1 MASELQLH
9 ELTDI
14 LRRRK
19 RLILAVAA
27 VGTMLTGAGALLI
40 PPRYTAKAQIIFEP
54 QYVGRPGEPAPIIS
68 PNAEDSI
75 IATQVTSLVSFGH
88 TEQVRAS
95 LPDDPDFAA
104 AVAARPTLEATA
116 DAAWL
121 GVAGLRKWVGPLLLS
136 WLPAWLPSRPQAAPQ
151 AEETAPAALPVPSQ
165 EDFQRHLRAF
175 QEAGSHVIALT
186 YTAASPTEAAAIV
199 NRTIQLYIDRQSDR
213 KRAATTRELAWLGE
227 RIPALKAEVDRVAA
241 ESQGYQADHGF
252 AEISPAALADQV
264 ADVTRQL
271 ATAEADLA
279 ARQARLASVRTLRQ
293 GSPSLD
299 YLGSATLA
307 ELHRQEVGQMQAEAE
322 LAATSGGIHPK
333 PVQIRRLQGLRQTIS
348 QEADRAVQNSENEA
362 RITSASIALLR
373 QRLDTLQQAG
383 TDRRLRDLKR
393 DVAVKEQV
401 YSSFIQ
407 RQEELSGQQSILRP
421 DVQILSHAAP
431 PDRPSSP
438 HPLLFIF
445 PGMVVFLMAGSMTA
459 VLADRLDRR
468 MRSGRDVMDALG
480 VPCLALVPMLR
491 RIGRTRPHQNL
502 LAKPL
507 GAYTEA
513 IRSVVA
519 SLRLTAP
526 YGAPKIV
533 LISSSVPGEG
543 KTTLAV
549 SLAAY
554 VASLGRHVLL
564 IDLDFRHPSVQRELG
579 GSTSSDPA
587 ETGVLDLLDDDR
599 PPAEVIQH
607 LADLRLDYLP
617 IVRRPADPFAPF
629 TGNGMRRL
637 LDRLRTEYDCVIVD
651 GPPLLVITEA
661 RLLASMVDKVVL
673 AVKWGSTRRDVARSA
688 LDLLRPGNTRRE
700 ALQPLFQPVF
710 PGGDSIDVAGVV
722 LTQVDMKKHARGYER
737 AVLKSF
743 ELYRRAC
750 ARSPDPDPGSA
761 RPVRDAAH
769 ETV

>member
-19 RLILAVAA
+19 RLILAMAA
-27 VGTMLTGAGALLI
+27 AGTVLTGAGALLI

-54 QYVGRPGEPAPIIS
+54 QYVGRPGEPAPVVS
-68 PNAEDSI
+68 PNAEDSM

-88 TEQVRAS
+88 TERVRAS

-104 AVAARPTLEATA
+104 AVAERPIRMEAA
-116 DAAWL
+116 KAAWL
-121 GVAGLRKWVGPLLLS
+121 NATELWKRVEP
-136 WLPAWLPSRPQAAPQ
+136 WLPAWLSSLPQDEPQ
-151 AEETAPAALPVPSQ
+151 PEEATAAALPVPTQ
-165 EDFQRHLRAF
+165 QDFQRHLRAF

-199 NRTIQLYIDRQSDR
+199 NRTIQLYIDGQSDQ

-241 ESQGYQADHGF
+241 ETQRYQAARGF
-252 AEISPAALADQV
+252 AEISPAAIADQA

-271 ATAEADLA
+271 AAAEADLA
-279 ARQARLASVRTLRQ
+279 ARQARLAYVRTLRQ
-293 GSPSLD
+293 GGPSLD
-299 YLGSATLA
+299 YLGSSTFA
-307 ELHRQEVGQMQAEAE
+307 ELNRQELGQEQAQAE
-322 LAATSGGIHPK
+322 LAATSGGMNPK
-333 PVQIRRLQGLRQTIS
+333 LVQVRNRLQELRQRIN
-348 QEADRAVQNSENEA
+348 QEADRAVRNMENDA

-373 QRLDTLQQAG
+373 RRIETLQQAG
-383 TDRRLRDLKR
+383 TDGRLRDLKH
-393 DVAVKEQV
+393 DAVVKEQL
-401 YSSFIQ
+401 YSALTQ
-407 RQEELSGQQSILRP
+407 RQEELRGQQSILRP
-421 DVQILSHAAP
+421 DVHILSSAYP

-438 HPLLFIF
+438 HPLLFVV
-445 PGMVVFLMAGSMTA
+445 PGMAVFLMAGSMMA

-468 MRSGRDVMDALG
+468 MRSGRDVMNALG

-491 RIGRTRPHQNL
+491 RIGRTRPHQSL
-502 LAKPL
+502 LSKPL

-519 SLRLTAP
+519 SLRLTGSQA
-526 YGAPKIV
+526 APKLI
-533 LISSSVPGEG
+533 LISSSLPGEG

-554 VASLGRHVLL
+554 LASLGRRVLL
-564 IDLDFRHPSVQRELG
+564 IDLDFRHPSIQRELG
-579 GSTSSDPA
+579 GRALSVPGG
-587 ETGVLDLLDDDR
+587 TGVLDLLDHGC

-607 LADLRLDYLP
+607 LPDLRMDYLP
-617 IVRRPADPFAPF
+617 MARRPADPFAPF
-629 TGNGMRRL
+629 ASNGMRRL
-637 LDRLRTEYDCVIVD
+637 LDRLRTGYDCVIVD

-673 AVKWGSTRRDVARSA
+673 VAKWGSTRRDVARSA
-688 LDLLRPGNTRRE
+688 LDLLRPSDTRGKP
-700 ALQPLFQPVF
+700 LLPLFQPGA
-710 PGGDSIDVAGVV
+710 PDSDSIDVAGVV

-737 AVLKSF
+737 EVMESF
-743 ELYRRAC
+743 EVYRRAC
-750 ARSPDPDPGSA
+750 AVQP
-761 RPVRDAAH
+761 
-769 ETV
+769 